1 MIDAYDFINH
11 IDERRCAKQGPIDIS
26 PRRSEHYSP
35 ILPARIGPGRCR
47 GEGAAQLCHFC

>member
-1 MIDAYDFINH
+1 MIDAYNFINH

-35 ILPARIGPGRCR
+35 ILPARVELGRCR
-47 GEGAAQLCHFC
+47 GEGAAQLCIFF